1 MQVTLYGLNKLYL
14 YYLWTYT
21 PLYGCVYNNN
31 EKTESM
37 NWWESK
43 ETHNRGWGNKKVM
56 EGNDVIILI
65 SKIKILILLKE
76 DQKEAFVPQKKKWW
90 ACMHNML
97 IAWLALNHHYAASVN
112 MHNRGALF

>member
-1 MQVTLYGLNKLYL
+1 
-14 YYLWTYT
+14 
-21 PLYGCVYNNN
+21 
-31 EKTESM
+31 M

-43 ETHNRGWGNKKVM
+43 ETHGRGWGKKKKVK

-76 DQKEAFVPQKKKWW
+76 DQREAFVPHKKKGWSR
-90 ACMHNML
+90 MHNML
-97 IAWLALNHHYAASVN
+97 IAWLALNHHHAASVN